1 MWVGVG
7 VSVGVRVRVGVRVW
21 VAVAVLVALGVL
33 VAVGVFVE
41 VGVLVAVG
49 VSVLVS
55 VIVGVLEAGSGVLVA
70 RGMLVV
76 AALVGT
82 GENDWMFAI
91 VGSPVE
97 TSVGRCKGVGLLSCA
112 RPIGILN
119 ASRVNP
125 QAASTKN
132 SESKV

>member
-1 MWVGVG
+1 MSVFVWVGVG
-7 VSVGVRVRVGVRVW
+7 VSVGVRVRVGVKVW
-21 VAVAVLVALGVL
+21 VAVAVLVAL
-33 VAVGVFVE
+33 
-41 VGVLVAVG
+41 GVLVAVG

-70 RGMLVV
+70 RGMLVA

-82 GENDWMFAI
+82 GEDDWMFAI